1 MKLDGKRLSALFPAA
16 VVAEEAQPALLLDE
30 LYPEERAQIARAVD
44 KRRAEYATVRV
55 LARKAIRRLGVAA
68 APIVNGEDRSPAW
81 PEGVVGSITHT
92 KGYCG
97 VVAAKSSDVRS
108 LGADVEGAE
117 AAREEIWKHICTE
130 TEHAWIT
137 GLAED
142 DRGQVVKRFFSAKE
156 AFYKAQY
163 PLTRQYL
170 GFHDVEMQLDLDGGH
185 FEVQLQ
191 RDSGEFATGAR
202 FDGRVVVGDGLVIS
216 ALTIE

>member
-1 MKLDGKRLSALFPAA
+1 MKLDGKRLTALFPAA
-16 VVAEEAQPALLLDE
+16 VVAEEAHPALLVDE

-81 PEGVVGSITHT
+81 PDGVVGSITHT

-97 VVAAKSSDVRS
+97 VVAAKASDVRS
-108 LGADVEGAE
+108 LGADVEGAA
-117 AAREEIWKHICTE
+117 AARTEIWKHICTE
-130 TEHAWIT
+130 TEHAWIVE
-137 GLAED
+137 LAEA

-170 GFHDVEMQLDLDGGH
+170 GFHDVEMQLDLEGGR

-202 FDGRVVVGDGLVIS
+202 FEGRTVVGDGLVIS
-216 ALTIE
+216 ALTIV